1 MPMPES
7 WCKRSAKAQAVG
19 RESAVGQGTGGRPRH
34 RRSAKAQAVGREGA
48 VGRESAVGREGAK
61 LRKLRISHPEHLSF
75 ASEADEQEER
85 GCGNCRKGLFRTFFL
100 SEQNL

>member
-1 MPMPES
+1 MLES
-7 WCKRSAKAQAVG
+7 GTERMVVLSNMEGCAKSFVLDKG
-19 RESAVGQGTGGRPRH
+19 YS
-34 RRSAKAQAVGREGA
+34 S
-48 VGRESAVGREGAK
+48 VGREGAK

>member
-19 RESAVGQGTGGRPRH
+19 RESAVG
-34 RRSAKAQAVGREGA
+34 
-48 VGRESAVGREGAK
+48 REGAK
-61 LRKLRISHPEHLSF
+61 FRKLRISHPEHLSF

>member
-19 RESAVGQGTGGRPRH
+19 RES
-34 RRSAKAQAVGREGA
+34 AVGREGA